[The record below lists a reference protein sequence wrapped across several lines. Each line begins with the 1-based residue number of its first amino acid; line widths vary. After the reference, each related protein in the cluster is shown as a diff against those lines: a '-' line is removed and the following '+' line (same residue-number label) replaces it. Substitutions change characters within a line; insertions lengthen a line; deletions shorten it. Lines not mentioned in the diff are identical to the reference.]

1 MNKQTVQKKPETCD
15 YSLLLFDGA
24 CNLCSSAV
32 QFIIRRDPARRFR
45 FASCSLKRAY
55 EWFGN

>member
-45 FASCSLKRAY
+45 FASCV
-55 EWFGN
+55 